1 MQKTRFYQ
9 LNKPQLSDFANIEE
23 AINPSMDIIDTKLKE
38 LSDDKVSVNGGA
50 IADVTMPP
58 GWLEPVAIADLN
70 QIEAKRTIKS
80 ILSALVGGL
89 KCLQDY
95 FKKVRVVQLRASAFG
110 STVPYTARI
119 EVVGLKASD
128 TPIISHKL
136 QDNLTDIGT
145 IKACWKAYSC
155 IDKIEIYD
163 GYILVKSFRKKPVQD
178 VWLMVKGG

>member
-1 MQKTRFYQ
+1 MQKTKYFQ

-38 LSDDKVSVNGGA
+38 LSDGKIDANSGA
-50 IADVTMPP
+50 IANINMPP
-58 GWLEPVAIADLN
+58 AWVEQTSISDLN
-70 QIEAKRTIKS
+70 QIEAKRSIKS

-89 KCLQDY
+89 KYLQDY
-95 FKKVRVVQLRASAFG
+95 FKKVRVVQLRANAF
-110 STVPYTARI
+110 SNTVPYTARI
-119 EVVGLKASD
+119 EVAGLKASD

-155 IDKIEIYD
+155 IDKIETYD
-163 GYILVKSFRKKPVQD
+163 GYVLVKSFRKKPIQD
-178 VWLMVKGG
+178 IWLAVKGG

>member
-38 LSDDKVSVNGGA
+38 LSDDKVSVNDGA

-58 GWLEPVAIADLN
+58 GWLESTAISDLN

-80 ILSALVGGL
+80 ILSAIVGGL
-89 KCLQDY
+89 KYLQDY
-95 FKKVRVVQLRASAFG
+95 FKKVRVVQLKASAFG

-119 EVVGLKASD
+119 EVTGLKASD

>member
-1 MQKTRFYQ
+1 MQKTKYFQ

-23 AINPSMDIIDTKLKE
+23 AINPSMDIIDAKLKE
-38 LSDDKVSVNGGA
+38 LSDGKVNANDGA

-58 GWLEPVAIADLN
+58 AWIESAAISDLN
-70 QIEAKRTIKS
+70 QIEAKRSIKS

-89 KCLQDY
+89 KYLQDY
-95 FKKVRVVQLRASAFG
+95 FKKVRVVQLRTNAFS

-119 EVVGLKASD
+119 DIAGLKASD

-145 IKACWKAYSC
+145 IKACWKSYSC
-155 IDKIEIYD
+155 IDKIETYD
-163 GYILVKSFRKKPVQD
+163 GYMLVKSFRKKPIQD
-178 VWLMVKGG
+178 IWLAVKGG

>member
-1 MQKTRFYQ
+1 MQKTRHFQ

-23 AINPSMDIIDTKLKE
+23 AINPSMDIIDAKLKE
-38 LSDDKVSVNGGA
+38 LSDEKINANDGA
-50 IADVTMPP
+50 IANVTMPP
-58 GWLEPVAIADLN
+58 AWIETAAISDLN

-80 ILSALVGGL
+80 ILSAIVGGL
-89 KCLQDY
+89 KYLQDY
-95 FKKVRVVQLRASAFG
+95 FKKVRVVQLKASAFG

-119 EVVGLKASD
+119 EVTGLKASD